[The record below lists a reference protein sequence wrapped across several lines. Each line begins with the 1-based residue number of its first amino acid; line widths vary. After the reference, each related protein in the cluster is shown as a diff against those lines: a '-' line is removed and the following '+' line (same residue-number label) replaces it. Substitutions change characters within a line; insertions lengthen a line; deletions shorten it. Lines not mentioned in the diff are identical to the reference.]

1 MKYETSYFY
10 RSHLN
15 YFLHARMHFFPV
27 ELEIINKLVVNVAEY
42 MSAVIYKSSAQSVHL
57 GPDDPP

>member
-1 MKYETSYFY
+1 MKYETSNFY

-27 ELEIINKLVVNVAEY
+27 ELEIINKLVVNVAE
-42 MSAVIYKSSAQSVHL
+42 
-57 GPDDPP
+57 